1 MRTLI
6 FIMVLLLFFTLLKSA
21 FKKRTPFNVQL
32 LISMMFFGGIGFAVG
47 NHYWGLGW
55 ATFGAVFGL
64 LLGIELKEKLF
75 QVVHMV
81 YRDILEK

>member
-1 MRTLI
+1 
-6 FIMVLLLFFTLLKSA
+6 
-21 FKKRTPFNVQL
+21 
-32 LISMMFFGGIGFAVG
+32 MMFFGGIGFAVG
-47 NHYWGLGW
+47 NHYGGFGW